1 MMPLGIPRR
10 PRLSPLAGMVT
21 GVGAVTLVVGV
32 LVLALI
38 WSSGGPGD
46 SQPTARNSHSDR
58 VTQRAVPA
66 RRAGSVVQ
74 PERPLTARLPS
85 GVVLPIRAISSRTD
99 GRLDVPDDIRT
110 AGWWR
115 GGSRL
120 GDPFGSTL
128 LAAHIDS
135 LSQGLGPYA
144 ELLSV
149 QPEQRI
155 VLTSA
160 TLEQSFQI
168 RSLRLVAQ
176 GSLADERWI
185 FAPWGPRRL
194 TLVTCAPPYDASRGG
209 YQNLVVVTATP
220 IADPAARAS

>member
-1 MMPLGIPRR
+1 V
-10 PRLSPLAGMVT
+10 A
-21 GVGAVTLVVGV
+21 A
-32 LVLALI
+32 
-38 WSSGGPGD
+38 
-46 SQPTARNSHSDR
+46 Q
-58 VTQRAVPA
+58 
-66 RRAGSVVQ
+66 
-74 PERPLTARLPS
+74 LPS
-85 GVVLPIRAISSRTD
+85 GAVIPILAVSTQAD
-99 GRLDVPDDIRT
+99 GRLDVPDDIWS

-128 LAAHIDS
+128 LAAHVDS
-135 LSQGLGPYA
+135 LGQGLGPYA

-168 RSLRLVAQ
+168 RSLRLVKQ
-176 GSLADERWI
+176 GSLADE
-185 FAPWGPRRL
+185 PWMFSPQGLRRL

-209 YQNLVVVTATP
+209 YQNLAVVTAVP
-220 IADPAARAS
+220 IAEPTPRTS